1 VQARLPSP
9 ASEEHFPRFD
19 TPNILWFFGALATA
33 STSIGVVAAVH
44 PSSRGIWI
52 FLVALAFMAVYAT
65 LAVVLRAARWW
76 VPGGLFAFVVVT
88 LVPAIGVG
96 FEKLVGVGPAA
107 GGGGSS
113 SSSSTTIVNGATTTV
128 TSSGGSGFSGSIFAL
143 GLATIVAGLVVFAL
157 TRFEF
162 VLALVAFATL
172 ITAELFLPAVDDRP
186 SGSDLATTLVVTGT
200 VLVLIG
206 LLLDTRGDGKRR
218 AAFWWHV
225 FGLGGIAVGYLELIG
240 SGNTAAGWAA
250 MLATAAVVLAAAA
263 PLGRATWA
271 VYGLAG
277 GYAPLVHYVAEGGGR
292 WQIPLILVF
301 VSLSVVLLGFVAHLY
316 GDALGAR
323 FRKQLRI

>member
-1 VQARLPSP
+1 
-9 ASEEHFPRFD
+9 
-19 TPNILWFFGALATA
+19 
-33 STSIGVVAAVH
+33 
-44 PSSRGIWI
+44 
-52 FLVALAFMAVYAT
+52 
-65 LAVVLRAARWW
+65 

-88 LVPAIGVG
+88 LVPVVGVG
-96 FEKLVGVGPAA
+96 FEKLVGVGPA
-107 GGGGSS
+107 GGN
-113 SSSSTTIVNGATTTV
+113 SSSSTATIVNGATTPV
-128 TSSGGSGFSGSIFAL
+128 THSGGSGFSGPVFAL
-143 GLATIVAGLVVFAL
+143 GLATMVAGLVLFAL

-162 VLALVAFATL
+162 VLAPVAFATV
-172 ITAELFLPAVDDRP
+172 ITAELFLPVVDDHP
-186 SGSDLATTLVVTGT
+186 SGDDFATTLIVTGA

-206 LLLDTRGDGKRR
+206 LLLDNREKRR

-225 FGLGGIAVGYLELIG
+225 LGLGGIALGYVELVG
-240 SGNTAAGWAA
+240 SGNGAAGWAA
-250 MLATAAVVLAAAA
+250 MLATAAVVLAMAA

-316 GDALGAR
+316 GGALAAR